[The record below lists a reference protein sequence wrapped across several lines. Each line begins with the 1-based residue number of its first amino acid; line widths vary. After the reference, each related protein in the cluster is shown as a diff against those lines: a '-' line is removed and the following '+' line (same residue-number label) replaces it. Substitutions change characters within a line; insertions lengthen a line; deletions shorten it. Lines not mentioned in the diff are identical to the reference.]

1 MQMLRLLAFIAMAL
15 AAAVHLAF
23 AADQQQEHF
32 VPLQSLKLTQSEA
45 RSQMEQLSR
54 QFVDALYDLRA
65 DSENRASF
73 VSNQARANGGN
84 DNTSNN
90 EDDTTAKLINK
101 AARAFRPIVKEFAS
115 VVYDVLPIGP
125 ARELIKATA
134 DSVDSLVPLILKYA
148 LGF

>member
-1 MQMLRLLAFIAMAL
+1 MAL
-15 AAAVHLAF
+15 AAAIHLAF

-32 VPLQSLKLTQSEA
+32 VPPQSLKLTQSEA

-65 DSENRASF
+65 DSDNRASS
-73 VSNQARANGGN
+73 VNSQARAN
-84 DNTSNN
+84 DAKDDTSNN
-90 EDDTTAKLINK
+90 EDDTTSKLINK

-115 VVYDVLPIGP
+115 VVYDVLPLGP
-125 ARELIKATA
+125 ARELIKAAA
-134 DSVDSLVPLILKYA
+134 DSVDSLVPLILKFA